1 MRTLPGHL
9 SDLRVVPLQ
18 EFAMRMKEVYEEAE
32 VILKKSQEEMKKYT
46 NGKRNEM
53 EEY

>member
-1 MRTLPGHL
+1 MGFEMRKKGKSEKT
-9 SDLRVVPLQ
+9 
-18 EFAMRMKEVYEEAE
+18 EKFAMRMKEVYEKAE

-46 NGKRNEM
+46 NGKRNEV